1 MIVGVAGLG
10 HIGGSMAKAAGRFT
24 PHRVLGLDADPSTE
38 RAALEEGAIDGVL
51 DEEGLSACDLLL
63 VALYPSVSVK
73 FIADHAQELKK
84 GCCVT
89 DLCGIKAPVC
99 DAVAPIARRQGFHFV
114 GGHPMAGRAEWGYL
128 ASSEDLFAGAPM
140 ILTPSP
146 GTPEAV
152 MTMLTEFFLAC
163 GFGGVHTC
171 PAEEHDRMV
180 AFTSQLPHVIANAYV
195 KGASIARREFFGG
208 TFRDMTRVAG
218 LNEEMWSEIF
228 LENRRNLAG
237 ELKALVLRLSR
248 YVDALE
254 EGSVTALLDLLREG
268 GECKRKVSTT
278 GGAK

>member
-89 DLCGIKAPVC
+89 DLCGIKVPLC
-99 DAVAPIARRQGFHFV
+99 DAVAPIARRRGFHFV

-128 ASSEDLFAGAPM
+128 ASSEDLFVGAPM
-140 ILTPSP
+140 ILTPPS

-171 PAEEHDRMV
+171 PAEEHDRVV
-180 AFTSQLPHVIANAYV
+180 AFTSQLPHIIASAYV
-195 KGASIARREFFGG
+195 KGAPPSRREFFGG

-228 LENRRNLAG
+228 LENRNNLAG

-254 EGSVTALLDLLREG
+254 EGSAPALLGLLREG
-268 GECKRKVSTT
+268 SEYRRKVSAT
-278 GGAK
+278 GGVK

>member
-114 GGHPMAGRAEWGYL
+114 GGHPMAGRAEWGYR

-140 ILTPSP
+140 ILSPSP
-146 GTPEAV
+146 GTPGRDD
-152 MTMLTEFFLAC
+152 LAH
-163 GFGGVHTC
+163 GI
-171 PAEEHDRMV
+171 
-180 AFTSQLPHVIANAYV
+180 LPRLRL
-195 KGASIARREFFGG
+195 RRHPHLPSGG
-208 TFRDMTRVAG
+208 TRPDG
-218 LNEEMWSEIF
+218 
-228 LENRRNLAG
+228 
-237 ELKALVLRLSR
+237 RLHLPAPPR
-248 YVDALE
+248 H
-254 EGSVTALLDLLREG
+254 R
-268 GECKRKVSTT
+268 
-278 GGAK
+278 

>member
-10 HIGGSMAKAAGRFT
+10 HIGGSMAKAARRFT

-38 RAALEEGAIDGVL
+38 RAALEEGAIDGLL
-51 DEEGLSACDLLL
+51 DKKDLSVCDLLL
-63 VALYPSVSVK
+63 VALYPAASVK
-73 FIADHAQELKK
+73 FIADHAPELKK
-84 GCCVT
+84 GCCIT
-89 DLCGIKAPVC
+89 DLCGIKVPLC
-99 DAVAPIARRQGFHFV
+99 DAVAPIARRRGFHFV

-128 ASSEDLFAGAPM
+128 ASSEDLFVGAPM
-140 ILTPSP
+140 ILTPPS

-171 PAEEHDRMV
+171 PAEEHDRVV
-180 AFTSQLPHVIANAYV
+180 AFTSQLPHIIASAYV
-195 KGASIARREFFGG
+195 KGAPASRREFFGG
-208 TFRDMTRVAG
+208 TFRDITRVAG

-228 LENRRNLAG
+228 LENRNNLAG

-254 EGSVTALLDLLREG
+254 EGSAPALLGLLREG
-268 GECKRKVSTT
+268 SEYRRKVSAT
-278 GGAK
+278 GGVK